1 MVALC
6 SGVAWFGLV
15 WFCFVFLRVRFLGRG
30 CGGGDETS
38 ASLRVGG
45 EDEEED
51 SEHLLLRC

>member
-1 MVALC
+1 
-6 SGVAWFGLV
+6 LV